1 MDCLQIAVLEEAKS
15 LSSGLTLPNLSSDAI
30 NTIVASANKLER
42 KASGFVP
49 FIHGSAKAPANNG
62 ITLTLNVTE
71 VCP

>member
-30 NTIVASANKLER
+30 NTIVASTNKLER

-49 FIHGSAKAPANNG
+49 FMHGSAKAPANNG

-71 VCP
+71 VSP